1 MELDEVWTLQ
11 AQNSNELLGIFSTR
25 DNAIAAGSYWLE
37 KTDNG
42 NSFSIKAIVLDELL
56 KNLG

>member
-37 KTDNG
+37 TAANG
-42 NSFSIKAIVLDELL
+42 SSFEVKPIVLDELI
-56 KNLG
+56 